1 MKTKT
6 EIKNKIKQ
14 LRQDRE
20 IKPADKTY
28 MQFYKEAV
36 NAEIRALEWALGY
49 KINRRY
55 WCSGCG
61 ISHEYLQ
68 CPKCG
73 DHTYLGNHDDKTN
86 P

>member
-14 LRQDRE
+14 LRIDRD
-20 IKPADKTY
+20 IKHYNKTY
-28 MQFYKEAV
+28 MRFYKEAV
-36 NAEIRALEWALGY
+36 NAEIATLKWVLEFKAS
-49 KINRRY
+49 RRY

-61 ISHEYLQ
+61 ISHQNLK

-73 DHTYLGNHDDKTN
+73 NDTYLGNHDVDT

>member
-20 IKPADKTY
+20 IKPQNTKY
-28 MQFYKEAV
+28 ERFYREAV
-36 NAEIRALEWALGY
+36 NAEINALRWTLGY
-49 KINRRY
+49 KTTRRY

-61 ISHEYLQ
+61 ISHQNLK

-73 DHTYLGNHDDKTN
+73 NDNYIGNHDDKT
-86 P
+86 

>member
-14 LRQDRE
+14 LRHDRDL
-20 IKPADKTY
+20 KPDNLSNY
-28 MQFYKEAV
+28 HFYKECM
-36 NAEIRALEWALGY
+36 NAEINALQWALGY
-49 KINRRY
+49 KTSRRY

-61 ISHEYLQ
+61 ISHQNLK

-73 DHTYLGNHDDKTN
+73 NDTYLGNHDDKT
-86 P
+86 

>member
-14 LRQDRE
+14 IRQDRD
-20 IKPADKTY
+20 IKPDNTLSY
-28 MQFYKEAV
+28 PFYKECM
-36 NAEIRALEWALGY
+36 NAEILALKWALGY
-49 KINRRY
+49 KIPRMY

-61 ISHEYLQ
+61 ISHQNLK

-73 DHTYLGNHDDKTN
+73 NDNYLGNHDDKT
-86 P
+86 